1 MAERAMLR
9 AVHDSSF
16 FEVHVEITAPV
27 SYLFQQRMTLM
38 KSVCSRYPVRD
49 RVDVD
54 PNWRHLRFVL
64 ALLLTLSLKPSSV
77 LVFLKEE
84 ISISVQEA

>member
-1 MAERAMLR
+1 MLR

-16 FEVHVEITAPV
+16 FEVHMEITAPV
-27 SYLFQQRMTLM
+27 SYPFQQRTTLM
-38 KSVCSRYPVRD
+38 ESVCSRYPVRD

-54 PNWRHLRFVL
+54 PKGRHLRSVL
-64 ALLLTLSLKPSSV
+64 ALLLIHSLRQSSV

-84 ISISVQEA
+84 ISVSVQEV